1 MTEYPPIEN
10 HGIIGDLETIA
21 LVTVDGTI
29 DFLCF
34 PRFDS
39 PSVFAELLD
48 RNKGGSFRLAP
59 NLSGASV
66 RHRQLYLPDSNVLL
80 SRFLAHEGVAEISD
94 FMPVEE
100 AEGGRCIVRRAKAVR
115 GEIPFRAVCAP
126 AFDYARA
133 GHRTEQGDREILFR
147 SEGTDGLAL
156 RLRSEVPMRIVNGA
170 AVAEFTVRAGESVA
184 FVLEEVTPGKPSPSE
199 RADFVSQTFKDT
211 LNFWR
216 EWIGRSTYRGRWRET
231 VNRSALALRLLAS
244 RRYGS
249 IVAAPT
255 FGLPE
260 RIGGSRNWDYR
271 YVWIRDASFTLYALS
286 RLGYSDSAAEFMRWV
301 ERRCSELA
309 PDGSLQILYA
319 LDGRRDLPEEA
330 LSHLEGYRGSSPV
343 RIGNGASSQL
353 QLDIYGELMDSVY
366 LYDKYGQPISHD
378 FWTQVGRLIEWVCS
392 NWRRPDEGIWETRGG
407 PREFLF
413 SRVMCWVA
421 LDRALR
427 MASKRSLPAPVDRW
441 RRIRDEI
448 YADVFENFWDDRRR
462 AFVQCRGGRT
472 LDAAALVMPLVRFV
486 SPTDPRWL
494 STLAAIEEDLVDDSL
509 VYRYRT
515 GEGFHDGVGGAEG
528 TFSMCSFWYVECLA
542 RAGDLEKARFV
553 FEKALGY
560 ANHLGLYSEQLGS
573 RGEHLGNF
581 PQAFSH
587 VALISAA
594 HDLDRRLSASG
605 QSA

>member
-1 MTEYPPIEN
+1 VTGYPPIED
-10 HGIIGDLETIA
+10 HGIVGDLETVA
-21 LVTVDGTI
+21 LVTIDGTV

-39 PSVFAELLD
+39 PTVFASLLD
-48 RNKGGSFRLAP
+48 RSKGGSCRLSP
-59 NLSGASV
+59 NLTAASV
-66 RHRQLYLPDSNVLL
+66 HHRQLYLPDSNVLL

-100 AEGGRCIVRRAKAVR
+100 SGGSHCLVRRAKAVR
-115 GEIPFRAVCAP
+115 GEIPFRLLVDP

-133 GHRTEQGDREILFR
+133 GHRVEEHGREVLFR
-147 SEGTDGLAL
+147 SEGSDGLAL
-156 RLRSEVPMRIVNGA
+156 RLRSEVPLRVVNGT
-170 AVAEFTVRAGESVA
+170 AVAEFTLRGGESAA
-184 FVLEEVTPGKPSPSE
+184 FVLEEARPGEASPSE
-199 RADFVSQTFKDT
+199 SPDFVSRSFKDT

-216 EWIGRSTYRGRWRET
+216 QWIGRSTYRGRWREM
-231 VNRSALALRLLAS
+231 VNRSALALRLLVS
-244 RRYGS
+244 RRHGS

-260 RIGGSRNWDYR
+260 LIGGSRNWDYR

-286 RLGYSDSAAEFMRWV
+286 RLGYSDSAEQFMAWV
-301 ERRCSELA
+301 EKRCAELG

-319 LDGRRDLPEEA
+319 LDGRRDLPEEV
-330 LSHLEGYRGSSPV
+330 LPHLEGYRGSSPV
-343 RIGNGASSQL
+343 RIGNGAATQL

-366 LYDKYGQPISHD
+366 LYDKYGKALSHD
-378 FWTQVGRLIEWVCS
+378 MWAQIGQLIEWVCA

-407 PREFLF
+407 PQEFLF

-421 LDRALR
+421 IDRAVRL
-427 MASKRSLPAPVDRW
+427 AAKRSFPAPVERW

-448 YADVFENFWDDRRR
+448 YSDVFESFWDRERRC
-462 AFVQCRGGRT
+462 FVQSKGGRS
-472 LDAAALVMPLVRFV
+472 LDAAALLMPLVRFV

-494 STLAAIEEDLVDDSL
+494 STLAAIEESLVDDSL

-515 GEGFHDGVGGAEG
+515 DQGFHDGVGGAEG

-542 RAGDLEKARFV
+542 RAGDLEKARFF

-560 ANHLGLYSEQLGS
+560 ANHVGLYSEQLGS

-605 QSA
+605 QIA